1 MTTQR
6 RQRNDDDNANLV
18 WHPATVATTMTHKD
32 DDAMATTQRQRNHDD
47 GDATTTTHW
56 RHQLRNATRR
66 ECIKHADVTTLSYQR
81 LNRCIHE
88 RRDLTVELT

>member
-1 MTTQR
+1 MAMTTQC

-32 DDAMATTQRQRNHDD
+32 DDAMATT
-47 GDATTTTHW
+47 TTHW

-66 ECIKHADVTTLSYQR
+66 ERIKHADVTTLSHQR

-88 RRDLTVELT
+88 RRDLTIELK